1 VKHWILM
8 TAALALPL
16 AAAPAR
22 AVEAEGVA
30 LGRDLVA
37 TYCAD
42 CHAIEKTGESTHP
55 EAPPLRDLHLRYELE
70 WLSEALVEGL
80 VSGHADMP
88 EFEFDPQQAEAIV
101 GYLESLSQ

>member
-8 TAALALPL
+8 AALLAPPL
-16 AAAPAR
+16 AVAPVG
-22 AVEAEGVA
+22 AVEGEGPA
-30 LGRDLVA
+30 LGRELVT

-55 EAPPLRDLHLRYELE
+55 EAPPFRDLHLRYELE

-88 EFEFDPQQAEAIV
+88 EFEFDPEQAEAIV
-101 GYLESLSQ
+101 IYLESLGQ